1 MLVLKKKKGN
11 KLFSQK
17 MFILLQ
23 VCFLLAAV
31 GAKLV
36 GEKKKSLVEITHFN
50 VKVLCTSL
58 QEYQLILLIVEAF
71 NNTFLLP
78 F

>member
-1 MLVLKKKKGN
+1 MVFLNLNKINHVSLKKKKGN

-36 GEKKKSLVEITHFN
+36 GEKKNYWWKLLILMSKYYVQAYKN
-50 VKVLCTSL
+50 TSL
-58 QEYQLILLIVEAF
+58 SYCL
-71 NNTFLLP
+71 
-78 F
+78 